1 MIAALVL
8 VCALSAQAAELGGH
22 EPQQPEVST
31 PVPAAAPEEHG
42 AILQE
47 MWSRHLL
54 APDQQAWSETELDM
68 LAKIRR
74 AEPDA
79 LAYLKKKF
87 GGIRAWTVLKRGS
100 GLPRPLLTTEGY
112 QKYLFHLTQEAI
124 AYFEA
129 KGADAKWA
137 LKMSD
142 EEGRRLFGPD
152 GRLTDAGIDL
162 YLKAQSKIE
171 VYWQSPTGETF
182 GTRRPR

>member
-1 MIAALVL
+1 MTAALVL
-8 VCALSAQAAELGGH
+8 ICALSAQAGELGGH
-22 EPQQPEVST
+22 EQPEMSPPVAAST
-31 PVPAAAPEEHG
+31 AAEDRAST
-42 AILQE
+42 LQE
-47 MWSRHLL
+47 MWSRHVI
-54 APDQQAWSETELDM
+54 APDQRTWSEVELDT
-68 LAKIRR
+68 LSKIRS

-87 GGIRAWTVLKRGS
+87 GSVRAWTTTKRG
-100 GLPRPLLTTEGY
+100 GVLPRPLLTVEGY

-142 EEGRRLFGPD
+142 EQGRRLFGSD
-152 GRLTDAGIDL
+152 GRLTDAGIEV
-162 YLKAQSKIE
+162 YNKARLNLE